1 MGFPWFDR
9 ITQDYFFIVLVLAA
23 ESLMSLNLI
32 FSVEPFS
39 VGGAHDSASS
49 VKMFVYAQ
57 NAKGSSQ
64 PFVLK
69 ETLKAPSPSA
79 KSAAAAASNGRGHN
93 KHAGVEGNNI

>member
-1 MGFPWFDR
+1 
-9 ITQDYFFIVLVLAA
+9 
-23 ESLMSLNLI
+23 
-32 FSVEPFS
+32 
-39 VGGAHDSASS
+39 
-49 VKMFVYAQ
+49 MFVYAQ

-93 KHAGVEGNNI
+93 KHAGVEGNNIVTKMYLRYDEGVSIYISRIDE

>member
-1 MGFPWFDR
+1 
-9 ITQDYFFIVLVLAA
+9 
-23 ESLMSLNLI
+23 
-32 FSVEPFS
+32 
-39 VGGAHDSASS
+39 
-49 VKMFVYAQ
+49 MFVYAQ

-93 KHAGVEGNNI
+93 KHAGVEGNNIVAKMYLVMMKEFQSTFPAFDE